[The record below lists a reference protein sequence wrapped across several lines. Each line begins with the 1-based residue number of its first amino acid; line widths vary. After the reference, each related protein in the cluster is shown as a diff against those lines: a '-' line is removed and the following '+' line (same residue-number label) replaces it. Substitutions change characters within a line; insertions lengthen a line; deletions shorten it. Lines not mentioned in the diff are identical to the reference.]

1 MTFDPQSS
9 EYVTPGMKLYKYVS
23 EASAHFEK
31 MARSLII
38 DSKIWLSSRRDFND
52 PFDSKPFIKNSM
64 TVSQMKARAEAIFSS
79 PVGFHGTVEEWI
91 KAVRHL
97 PANASAKSLGPKA
110 LRKIKEGAVQ
120 EHESLLDGMG
130 IFSLS
135 QDPLHP
141 LMWAHYANSHR
152 GVCFRLQPSGSAA
165 STLWFTF
172 RVDYESERPAV
183 DLAKMVGAP
192 SEIRDHSGEYFK
204 SSHLKKMN
212 EWSYEREY
220 RTMTHAGA
228 HQYHAIDPTEVT
240 GVIYGAYCPD
250 DKRVLIDKL
259 IKESG
264 REIKRFETQL
274 SEAAY
279 EIKVKRLR

>member
-1 MTFDPQSS
+1 MTRDPQSS
-9 EYVTPGMKLYKYVS
+9 EYVTSGMKLYKYVS
-23 EASAHFEK
+23 EASTHFEN

-52 PFDSKPFIKNSM
+52 PFDSKPFVKNSM
-64 TVSQMKARAEAIFSS
+64 TVSQMRARAGVILSGPS
-79 PVGFHGTVEEWI
+79 GFHGTVEEWR
-91 KAVRHL
+91 KALRHL
-97 PANASAKSLGPKA
+97 PANASPKSLGPEA
-110 LRKIKEGAVQ
+110 LREIKEGAVQ
-120 EHESLLDGMG
+120 AHESLLDEMG

-152 GVCFRLQPSGSAA
+152 GVCFRLEPSESAA

-172 RVDYESERPAV
+172 RVDYESERPTV
-183 DLAKMVGAP
+183 DLAKMVGTP

-212 EWSYEREY
+212 EWSYEKEY
-220 RTMTHAGA
+220 RTMTIAGA
-228 HQYHAIDPTEVT
+228 RQYHPIDPTEVT
-240 GVIYGAYCPD
+240 GVVYGAYCPD
-250 DKRVLIDKL
+250 DKRVLIDEL

-264 REIKRFETQL
+264 REIKRFKTQL

-279 EIKVKRLR
+279 EIKMERLL